1 MHLALVGTPN
11 SGKTA
16 LFNALTGSRQ
26 KVANYP
32 GVTVE
37 RKEGSF
43 VTPSGRQVSV
53 VDLPGTYS
61 LRGRSP
67 DEEITRDVVLGRTKG
82 EAMPD
87 LVLCVADSTNLRLTI
102 RLVLELKSTGRPL
115 ALVLN
120 MFDIATRRGVTVDVP
135 RLSEALGVPVVTSI
149 AVRKGG
155 TADLL
160 RLTDE
165 IAGASATPH
174 RQNLWEPLT
183 VSQLRATQREADR
196 IIAATVSLPARP
208 DTWTARIDAVVL
220 HPVAGLAI
228 LMLLLFVM
236 FQAVFAWAQPL
247 MELLSSAFEALGQFV
262 HDTLPA
268 GLLQSFLQNGVISGV
283 GSVIV
288 FLPQII
294 IIFLFILLLEDFGY
308 MARAAF
314 LMDRIMGGAGLHGR
328 AFIPLLSS
336 FACAIPGI
344 MATRVIDNRRDRLT
358 TILIAPLMTCS
369 ARIPVYTLIISAFIP
384 AKMIWG
390 WVNLQGLVM
399 FGLYAAGIVSALGD
413 VVPDQILHVARLRAG
428 AVHAG
433 TARLQDAAAEE
444 HRDRHLHARE
454 YVPAARRHHDLLDDG
469 ADLVSGVVPGS
480 RLPAPTEPAINY
492 SLAAMIGKAIA
503 PLLSPLGFN
512 WQIAVALI
520 PGMAAREV
528 AVAALGT
535 VYAIEGGKEAADAN
549 RTGAGDQMEPC
560 HRAVAAR
567 LVHLRAAMRFHA
579 GGDPPR
585 NRQLEVDGGHLRLH
599 AGARLCREFCH
610 LQHRGG
616 ARRRV
621 AKGRHGTVM
630 GIENFRQLA
639 GYNHW
644 ANRRLYDAA
653 LKMPD
658 EHYRRPTGV
667 FFGSLHGTLNHLL
680 LTDRVWLKR
689 LTGEGEHPARL
700 NAILHEDLK
709 DLVRARMTED
719 ARLIKVIGGYSAA
732 DLGNTVS
739 YQTMS
744 GAPQQQPLRDI
755 LLHLFNH
762 QTHHRGHAHACCSIV
777 TGTEPLSL
785 DLLLFQRGVPAPDLN

>member
-1 MHLALVGTPN
+1 MEAPLMHLALVGTPN
-11 SGKTA
+11 SGKTS

-43 VTPSGRQVSV
+43 VTPLGRQVSL

-67 DEEITRDVVLGRTKG
+67 DEEITRDVVLGRTPG
-82 EAMPD
+82 EAVPD

-115 ALVLN
+115 MLVLN
-120 MFDIATRRGVTVDVP
+120 MFDIATRRGVTVDVA

-155 TADLL
+155 TAELL
-160 RLTDE
+160 RRTDE
-165 IAGASATPH
+165 ISAQAPGPLQ
-174 RQNLWEPLT
+174 QNLWQPLT
-183 VSQLRATQREADR
+183 VAGLRATQRQADR
-196 IIAATVSLPARP
+196 IIAATISLPTKP
-208 DTWTARIDAVVL
+208 DTWTARVDAVVL

-228 LMLLLFVM
+228 LALILFVM

-247 MELLSSAFEALGQFV
+247 MDLLSSAFTALGLLV

-384 AKMIWG
+384 ARQIGG

-399 FGLYAAGIVSALGD
+399 FGLYAVGIASALGVSFVIKFFMLRD
-413 VVPDQILHVARLRAG
+413 YAPAPFMLELPDYKMPRAG
-428 AVHAG
+428 SVAIGIYTRAKMFLHRAG
-433 TARLQDAAAEE
+433 TTIFSMMVLIWFLASFPLP
-444 HRDRHLHARE
+444 
-454 YVPAARRHHDLLDDG
+454 PAG
-469 ADLVSGVVPGS
+469 ATD
-480 RLPAPTEPAINY
+480 PAINY
-492 SLAAMIGKAIA
+492 SFAAMIGRALE
-503 PLLSPLGFN
+503 PLLMPIGFN

-535 VYAIEGGKEAADAN
+535 VYAIEGGKEAADQIGQVLASKWSLATALSLLAWYIFAPQCASTLAVIRRETGSWKWMAITFAYMLALAYLASLATYN
-549 RTGAGDQMEPC
+549 IAYALGAG
-560 HRAVAAR
+560 
-567 LVHLRAAMRFHA
+567 
-579 GGDPPR
+579 
-585 NRQLEVDGGHLRLH
+585 
-599 AGARLCREFCH
+599 
-610 LQHRGG
+610 
-616 ARRRV
+616 
-621 AKGRHGTVM
+621 
-630 GIENFRQLA
+630 
-639 GYNHW
+639 
-644 ANRRLYDAA
+644 
-653 LKMPD
+653 
-658 EHYRRPTGV
+658 
-667 FFGSLHGTLNHLL
+667 
-680 LTDRVWLKR
+680 
-689 LTGEGEHPARL
+689 
-700 NAILHEDLK
+700 
-709 DLVRARMTED
+709 
-719 ARLIKVIGGYSAA
+719 
-732 DLGNTVS
+732 
-739 YQTMS
+739 
-744 GAPQQQPLRDI
+744 
-755 LLHLFNH
+755 
-762 QTHHRGHAHACCSIV
+762 
-777 TGTEPLSL
+777 
-785 DLLLFQRGVPAPDLN
+785 

>member
-11 SGKTA
+11 SGKTS

-43 VTPSGRQVSV
+43 VTPNGRQVSL

-67 DEEITRDVVLGRTKG
+67 DEEITRDIVLGRARG
-82 EAMPD
+82 EPLPD
-87 LVLCVADSTNLRLTI
+87 LVLCIADSTNLRLTI
-102 RLVLELKSTGRPL
+102 RLLLELKNTGRPL

-135 RLSEALGVPVVTSI
+135 RLSKALGVPVVTSI

-160 RLTDE
+160 RLTDDILARVQSPIRE
-165 IAGASATPH
+165 
-174 RQNLWEPLT
+174 NLWRPLT
-183 VSQLRATQREADR
+183 VAELRASQREADR
-196 IIAATVSLPARP
+196 ILGTTVSLPTRP

-220 HPVAGLAI
+220 HPVGGLAI
-228 LMLLLFVM
+228 LLSILFVM

-247 MELLSSAFEALGQFV
+247 MELLSSVFDAAGRFV

-283 GSVIV
+283 GSVVV

-384 AKMIWG
+384 PKLIWG
-390 WVNLQGLVM
+390 WINLQGLVM
-399 FGLYAAGIVSALGD
+399 FGLYAAGIASALGMSFLIKFLMWRD
-413 VVPDQILHVARLRAG
+413 YAPAPFMLELPDYKMPRVRGIAIGVYNRAKMFLQRAG
-428 AVHAG
+428 TTIFSMMVLIWFLASFPQPPAG
-433 TARLQDAAAEE
+433 AA
-444 HRDRHLHARE
+444 
-454 YVPAARRHHDLLDDG
+454 G
-469 ADLVSGVVPGS
+469 
-480 RLPAPTEPAINY
+480 PAINY
-492 SLAAMIGKAIA
+492 SLAAIIGKAVA
-503 PLLSPLGFN
+503 PLLAPLGFN

-535 VYAIEGGKEAADAN
+535 VYAIEGGNEAAEQIGQVLASKWSLATALSLLAWYIFAPQCASTLAVIRRETGSWKWVAVTFAYMLALAYATSLATYN
-549 RTGAGDQMEPC
+549 IAVALGAG
-560 HRAVAAR
+560 
-567 LVHLRAAMRFHA
+567 
-579 GGDPPR
+579 
-585 NRQLEVDGGHLRLH
+585 
-599 AGARLCREFCH
+599 
-610 LQHRGG
+610 
-616 ARRRV
+616 
-621 AKGRHGTVM
+621 
-630 GIENFRQLA
+630 
-639 GYNHW
+639 
-644 ANRRLYDAA
+644 
-653 LKMPD
+653 
-658 EHYRRPTGV
+658 
-667 FFGSLHGTLNHLL
+667 
-680 LTDRVWLKR
+680 
-689 LTGEGEHPARL
+689 
-700 NAILHEDLK
+700 
-709 DLVRARMTED
+709 
-719 ARLIKVIGGYSAA
+719 
-732 DLGNTVS
+732 
-739 YQTMS
+739 
-744 GAPQQQPLRDI
+744 
-755 LLHLFNH
+755 
-762 QTHHRGHAHACCSIV
+762 
-777 TGTEPLSL
+777 
-785 DLLLFQRGVPAPDLN
+785 

>member
-1 MHLALVGTPN
+1 MEAPLMHLALVGTPN

-37 RKEGSF
+37 RKQGSF
-43 VTPSGRQVSV
+43 VTPQGRQVSV

-67 DEEITRDVVLGRTKG
+67 DEEITRDMVLGRTPG
-82 EAMPD
+82 ETLPD

-102 RLVLELKSTGRPL
+102 RLVLELKNTGRPL

-120 MFDIATRRGVTVDVP
+120 MFDIATRRGVSVDVAK
-135 RLSEALGVPVVTSI
+135 LSEALGVPVVTSI

-165 IAGASATPH
+165 ISAKEPAPPQ
-174 RQNLWEPLT
+174 QNLWQPLT
-183 VSQLRATQREADR
+183 VAQLRATQREADR
-196 IIAATVSLPARP
+196 IIASSVSLPTRP

-220 HPVAGLAI
+220 HPVGGLLI
-228 LMLLLFVM
+228 LALILFVM
-236 FQAVFAWAQPL
+236 FQAVFAWAAPL
-247 MELLSSAFEALGQFV
+247 MELLSSSFGALGQFV

-283 GSVIV
+283 GSVVV

-384 AKMIWG
+384 AKQIWG
-390 WVNLQGLVM
+390 FVNLQGLVM
-399 FGLYAAGIVSALGD
+399 FGLYAAGIASALGMSFLIKFFMLRD
-413 VVPDQILHVARLRAG
+413 YAPAPFMLELPDYKMPRPRSIAIGIYTRAKMFLQRAG
-428 AVHAG
+428 TTIFSMMVLIWFLASFPQPPAG
-433 TARLQDAAAEE
+433 AA
-444 HRDRHLHARE
+444 
-454 YVPAARRHHDLLDDG
+454 
-469 ADLVSGVVPGS
+469 
-480 RLPAPTEPAINY
+480 EPAIEY
-492 SLAAMIGKAIA
+492 SLAAIIGNAIA
-503 PLLSPLGFN
+503 PLLAPLGFN

-535 VYAIEGGKEAADAN
+535 VYAIEGGKEAADQIGQMLATKWSLATALALLVWYIFAPQCASTLAVI
-549 RTGAGDQMEPC
+549 RRETGGWRWMWVTFFYMLTLAYLASLATYQIAVAMGAG
-560 HRAVAAR
+560 
-567 LVHLRAAMRFHA
+567 
-579 GGDPPR
+579 
-585 NRQLEVDGGHLRLH
+585 
-599 AGARLCREFCH
+599 
-610 LQHRGG
+610 
-616 ARRRV
+616 
-621 AKGRHGTVM
+621 
-630 GIENFRQLA
+630 
-639 GYNHW
+639 
-644 ANRRLYDAA
+644 
-653 LKMPD
+653 
-658 EHYRRPTGV
+658 
-667 FFGSLHGTLNHLL
+667 
-680 LTDRVWLKR
+680 
-689 LTGEGEHPARL
+689 
-700 NAILHEDLK
+700 
-709 DLVRARMTED
+709 
-719 ARLIKVIGGYSAA
+719 
-732 DLGNTVS
+732 
-739 YQTMS
+739 
-744 GAPQQQPLRDI
+744 
-755 LLHLFNH
+755 
-762 QTHHRGHAHACCSIV
+762 
-777 TGTEPLSL
+777 
-785 DLLLFQRGVPAPDLN
+785 

>member
-1 MHLALVGTPN
+1 MESPLMHLALVGTPN
-11 SGKTA
+11 SGKTS

-43 VTPSGRQVSV
+43 VTPQGRQVSV

-67 DEEITRDVVLGRTKG
+67 DEEITRDFVLGRAKG
-82 EAMPD
+82 ETPPD

-102 RLVLELKSTGRPL
+102 RLLLELKNTGRPM

-120 MFDIATRRGVTVDVP
+120 MFDIATHRGVTIDVP
-135 RLSEALGVPVVTSI
+135 KLSEALGVPVVTSI
-149 AVRKGG
+149 AVRKKG

-165 IAGASATPH
+165 LLSATPSADH
-174 RQNLWEPLT
+174 QSSRQSAWRPLT
-183 VSQLRATQREADR
+183 VPELRATQREADR

-220 HPVAGLAI
+220 HPVGGLVV
-228 LMLLLFVM
+228 LLLILFVM

-247 MELLSSAFEALGQFV
+247 MDLLSSGFDAIGQFI
-262 HDTLPA
+262 HDQLPG
-268 GLLQSFLQNGVISGV
+268 GLLQNFLQNGVISGV

-384 AKMIWG
+384 AKEVWG
-390 WVNLQGLVM
+390 VVNLQGLVM
-399 FGLYAAGIVSALGD
+399 FGLYAAGIVSALGVSFVIKFFMWRD
-413 VVPDQILHVARLRAG
+413 YQPAPFMLELPDYKMPRPRSIAIGIYTRAKMFLQRAG
-428 AVHAG
+428 TTIFAMMVLIWFLASFP
-433 TARLQDAAAEE
+433 QPP
-444 HRDRHLHARE
+444 
-454 YVPAARRHHDLLDDG
+454 VG
-469 ADLVSGVVPGS
+469 A
-480 RLPAPTEPAINY
+480 TEPAIDY
-492 SLAAMIGKAIA
+492 SLAAIVGKAIA
-503 PLLSPLGFN
+503 PLLSPIGFN

-535 VYAIEGGKEAADAN
+535 VYAIEGGKEAAEQIGQVLATKWSLATALSLLAWYIFAPQCASTLAVIRRETGSWTWMGVTFGYMLTLAYAASLLTYN
-549 RTGAGDQMEPC
+549 IAVAMGAG
-560 HRAVAAR
+560 
-567 LVHLRAAMRFHA
+567 
-579 GGDPPR
+579 
-585 NRQLEVDGGHLRLH
+585 
-599 AGARLCREFCH
+599 
-610 LQHRGG
+610 
-616 ARRRV
+616 
-621 AKGRHGTVM
+621 
-630 GIENFRQLA
+630 
-639 GYNHW
+639 
-644 ANRRLYDAA
+644 
-653 LKMPD
+653 
-658 EHYRRPTGV
+658 
-667 FFGSLHGTLNHLL
+667 
-680 LTDRVWLKR
+680 
-689 LTGEGEHPARL
+689 
-700 NAILHEDLK
+700 
-709 DLVRARMTED
+709 
-719 ARLIKVIGGYSAA
+719 
-732 DLGNTVS
+732 
-739 YQTMS
+739 
-744 GAPQQQPLRDI
+744 
-755 LLHLFNH
+755 
-762 QTHHRGHAHACCSIV
+762 
-777 TGTEPLSL
+777 
-785 DLLLFQRGVPAPDLN
+785 

>member
-1 MHLALVGTPN
+1 MEAPLMHLALVGTPN

-37 RKEGSF
+37 RKQGSF
-43 VTPSGRQVSV
+43 VTPLGRQVSL

-67 DEEITRDVVLGRTKG
+67 DEEITRDMVLGRTPG
-82 EAMPD
+82 EALPD

-120 MFDIATRRGVTVDVP
+120 MFDIATRRGVTVDVAQ
-135 RLSEALGVPVVTSI
+135 LSQALGVPVVTSI

-165 IAGASATPH
+165 ISAQGQLPVS
-174 RQNLWEPLT
+174 QNLWQPLT
-183 VSQLRATQREADR
+183 VAQLRATQREADR
-196 IIAATVSLPARP
+196 IIAATVSLPTRP
-208 DTWTARIDAVVL
+208 DTWTSRIDAVVL

-228 LMLLLFVM
+228 LALILFVM

-247 MELLSSAFEALGQFV
+247 MEGLSSAFAALGQLV

-384 AKMIWG
+384 DTQVWG
-390 WVNLQGLVM
+390 WVNLRGLVM
-399 FGLYAAGIVSALGD
+399 FGLYAVGIASALGVSFLIKFFMLRD
-413 VVPDQILHVARLRAG
+413 YAPAPFMLELPDYKLPRLKSITIGVYTRAQMFLQRAG
-428 AVHAG
+428 TTIFSMMVLIWFLASFP
-433 TARLQDAAAEE
+433 L
-444 HRDRHLHARE
+444 
-454 YVPAARRHHDLLDDG
+454 PPDG
-469 ADLVSGVVPGS
+469 AQD
-480 RLPAPTEPAINY
+480 PAINY
-492 SLAAMIGKAIA
+492 SFAAMIGNALA
-503 PLLSPLGFN
+503 PLLAPVGFN
-512 WQIAVALI
+512 WQITVALI

-535 VYAIEGGKEAADAN
+535 VYAIEGGKEAAEQIGQLLATKWSLATALSLLAWYIFAPQCASTLAVI
-549 RTGAGDQMEPC
+549 RRETGSSKWMVITFAYMLALAYAASLVTYQIAVALGAG
-560 HRAVAAR
+560 
-567 LVHLRAAMRFHA
+567 
-579 GGDPPR
+579 
-585 NRQLEVDGGHLRLH
+585 
-599 AGARLCREFCH
+599 
-610 LQHRGG
+610 
-616 ARRRV
+616 
-621 AKGRHGTVM
+621 
-630 GIENFRQLA
+630 
-639 GYNHW
+639 
-644 ANRRLYDAA
+644 
-653 LKMPD
+653 
-658 EHYRRPTGV
+658 
-667 FFGSLHGTLNHLL
+667 
-680 LTDRVWLKR
+680 
-689 LTGEGEHPARL
+689 
-700 NAILHEDLK
+700 
-709 DLVRARMTED
+709 
-719 ARLIKVIGGYSAA
+719 
-732 DLGNTVS
+732 
-739 YQTMS
+739 
-744 GAPQQQPLRDI
+744 
-755 LLHLFNH
+755 
-762 QTHHRGHAHACCSIV
+762 
-777 TGTEPLSL
+777 
-785 DLLLFQRGVPAPDLN
+785 